1 MFVVFHL
8 ESLRSTRFETMGA
21 AKRSCT
27 AQNKKVNRQNAKRAA
42 RYNEAVPAEVTTY
55 GWTDQDNFDKNIN
68 LMTTTYNMLDPTR
81 KPIPIRMSD
90 LGGCCDPATET
101 YHSM

>member
-8 ESLRSTRFETMGA
+8 ESLRYTKFETMGA

-42 RYNEAVPAEVTTY
+42 RYNQEAYLEVKPY
-55 GWTDQDNFDKNIN
+55 AWTDFENFDKNIN

-90 LGGCCDPATET
+90 KGGCCDPATET
-101 YHSM
+101 YHCM